1 MHTICTKKDTLLQC
15 TIWRVCRGRRGS
27 VLKRNDNNNDKK
39 KALILFQAKGEY
51 GNSISDQ
58 FKQNRKV
65 YHLAQRFS
73 AESFSVCALCQKVY
87 YLNWGIPF
95 DFVFLPNE
103 LDSLANKLL
112 CRHCMLEAMT
122 LIAELER
129 AEQELQKERNKRE
142 DYKMEILLCY
152 HDECD

>member
-1 MHTICTKKDTLLQC
+1 MASGAGITDYAYDMVRKRIRCLEC
-15 TIWRVCRGRRGS
+15 TIWKVCRGRRRS
-27 VLKRNDNNNDKK
+27 ILKRNDNDNDKK
-39 KALILFQAKGEY
+39 KTLILFQAKGEY

-95 DFVFLPNE
+95 DFVFLPNK
-103 LDSLANKLL
+103 LDTLANKLL
-112 CRHCMLEAMT
+112 CPIVC
-122 LIAELER
+122 
-129 AEQELQKERNKRE
+129 
-142 DYKMEILLCY
+142 
-152 HDECD
+152 